1 MIKNVSYYA
10 IISVITGLLNLLATL
25 MLSRLLLPE
34 EYAYLGLFAVFI
46 YLLNP
51 IMSFN
56 TIGLVGINIVNYNKN
71 KYEYF
76 TNVYIT
82 YLLGSSFLVLAILSV
97 SLIIIEPYRKLIM
110 LSYFVATI
118 NLFVTIHYA
127 ELIQTKKICIFGI
140 YKILYGI
147 LNILAIKVFIDI
159 MDLSWSGRLLG
170 IIISGIIVLVV
181 MYKKS
186 FDTLRRYKFI
196 VDYKEVKSFLLYGY
210 PLLLGLGAA
219 WLTTQLDKFIVLYY
233 YDMSILGYYSFG
245 YTIGMSFMVINQSLV
260 NAIVPKIFSILKN
273 GVGLSIISKYSA
285 YYNIFIITIVSIGIT
300 IMYYFS
306 DLILGEKYSK
316 SLYIIILV
324 MVGMAFDGMYRI
336 YGLIIIYY
344 KENKLRTKI
353 EYSIVIINILFSIM
367 LIPQIGVYAPAI
379 GTIISHLLGFILS
392 MYYSKKIMNIN
403 GVI

>member
-127 ELIQTKKICIFGI
+127 ELIQTKKIFIFGI